1 MRYAFRRAGQAAI
14 VLIAAFTATFI
25 LLQLLPGDAI
35 LIKFDNPELGLTPD
49 QVADIRA
56 AYGADVPWWQQYL
69 HTLGG
74 FARGDFGYSSQY
86 GTGVLELIG
95 EALPPTAA
103 LAGLGFV
110 VAALLAVVIAFVSTL
125 TPFGWLRATL
135 RALPGVFVSVP
146 VFWLGII
153 LIQVFSFGLGWVPI
167 VGADPVQG
175 LVLPVLTLAVPISA
189 PLAQILVRSIDDI
202 QLQPFVTVVRA
213 KGAPPSWVLW
223 RSVARNAL
231 LPALTI
237 AGVLFGELIGGAVVT
252 ETVFGRPGIGRLTE
266 QAVANQDI
274 PVLQGIVILAALTF
288 IVVNLAIDL
297 LYPVLDPR
305 LRQGS
310 PRARVPAEPSARTS
324 DNTPAEVVA

>member
-1 MRYAFRRAGQAAI
+1 MRYALRRAGQAAI

-35 LIKFDNPELGLTPD
+35 LIKFESPELGLGPE
-49 QVADIRA
+49 QIADIRA

-74 FARGDFGYSSQY
+74 YLRGDFGYSAQY
-86 GTGVLELIG
+86 GTAVLRLIG
-95 EALPPTAA
+95 DALPPTAA
-103 LAGLGFV
+103 LASLGFLT
-110 VAALLAVVIAFVSTL
+110 AAVLATAIAFLSTL
-125 TPFGWLRATL
+125 SPFGWLRGAL

-146 VFWLGII
+146 VFWLGIL

-167 VGADPVQG
+167 VGADPVVG
-175 LVLPVLTLAVPISA
+175 LILPVLTLAVPISA
-189 PLAQILVRSIDDI
+189 PLAQILVRSIDDVRV
-202 QLQPFVTVVRA
+202 QPFVTVVRA
-213 KGAPPSWVLW
+213 KGASESWVLW
-223 RSVARNAL
+223 RSVARNAI
-231 LPALTI
+231 LPTLTI

-266 QAVANQDI
+266 QAVSNQDI
-274 PVLQGIVILAALTF
+274 PVIQGIVVLAAVTF
-288 IVVNLAIDL
+288 VIVNLAIDL

-310 PRARVPAEPSARTS
+310 RRARGVRVQTRAEAL
-324 DNTPAEVVA
+324 A

>member
-1 MRYAFRRAGQAAI
+1 MSYALRRAGQAAI

-35 LIKFDNPELGLTPD
+35 LIKYENPELGLTPE
-49 QVADIRA
+49 QIEAIRV
-56 AYGADVPWWQQYL
+56 AYGADSSWWEQYWV
-69 HTLGG
+69 TLTGY
-74 FARGDFGYSSQY
+74 AQGDFGYSTQY
-86 GTGVLELIG
+86 GTGVLQLIG

-103 LAGLGFV
+103 LATLGF
-110 VAALLAVVIAFVSTL
+110 LLAVVIAVAIAVLSTL
-125 TPFGWLRATL
+125 APFAWLRQAL
-135 RALPGVFVSVP
+135 QALPGVFVAIP
-146 VFWLGII
+146 VFWLGIL

-175 LVLPVLTLAVPISA
+175 LILPVITLAVPISA
-189 PLAQILVRSIDDI
+189 PLAQILVRSIDEV

-213 KGAPPSWVLW
+213 KGASPSWVLW

-231 LPALTI
+231 LPTLTI

-252 ETVFGRPGIGRLTE
+252 ETVFGRPGIGRVTE

-274 PVLQGIVILAALTF
+274 PVLQGIVVLAAFTF
-288 IVVNLAIDL
+288 VVVNLVVDL

-305 LRQGS
+305 LRS
-310 PRARVPAEPSARTS
+310 AKRAARTTS
-324 DNTPAEVVA
+324 NPALQEAPA